1 MIEIC
6 CLHIQQ
12 DDGTRENEANGYY
25 DTQHTRN
32 NTITNSGGRETVVFF
47 PFTDNVCICRWA
59 LTVVSSFFLKVPY
72 IKNQTGENHED

>member
-32 NTITNSGGRETVVFF
+32 NTITNSGERETVVFF
-47 PFTDNVCICRWA
+47 FPFTDNGWR
-59 LTVVSSFFLKVPY
+59 LY
-72 IKNQTGENHED
+72 M